1 MEQES
6 APETPTSGSN
16 IRVAVR
22 CRPFFPSEQ
31 GQHARSV
38 HMTKTSA
45 NLINP
50 VTKQQ
55 RKFTFD
61 SCYDSSGDIDG
72 EGYASQQD
80 IYSDIGVWLVDNS
93 LRGYNTCIFAYGQ
106 TGSGKTYTMLGPD
119 GTWDSKHEDAHG
131 LIPRIC
137 AAHFDYIQSKTK
149 RNITEPTIE
158 RKYSV
163 MVSFAELYMEQA
175 YDLLTPE
182 AAKRAN
188 AGSASTSP
196 GDPTSGAAGWRRTA
210 QSNSYNGRETLRL
223 REHPLSGPFIEGL
236 TQTEVSSLEE
246 IQSLME
252 RGASAR
258 TTGVT
263 KMNEQSSRSHAIFT
277 MTFTQTA
284 IATDRGVPIE
294 KKECKVSLVDLAGSE
309 RADPG
314 GSRIRETANINKG
327 LLTLGRVISALTQ
340 NAAPAGEKRR
350 RGSVSRRGSEIR
362 NRSNSG
368 SKSSSRGTSPMKSGS
383 TRASLFDDGSNSKS
397 EVVPYRESVL
407 TWLLKESL
415 GGNAKTA
422 MIAAISPAPQH
433 FEETMST
440 LCYADQ
446 ARGIVNQAKVN
457 DDPAA
462 VVIRQLREELVS
474 LKTQLREAQWSL
486 SRALQFTEPTSESEG
501 EVLSPG
507 TIRSRQASLVDP
519 VEGRRSREGM
529 EMLSKQLRGGSV
541 DEEFEL
547 ITPRD
552 NMDRHESITSDLYLD
567 PEEFETLSS
576 PYDMRGN
583 GSRKHTPSQLDMSD
597 AEAKIL
603 FQAVHELDPQLS
615 MRLFKASL
623 DRSNEMDENLGQ
635 SKAYSLVAANATA
648 ERMTEGMATLLS
660 KEKFTSFARNERAD
674 EESSYSGT
682 PNSGSIDNPACLAT
696 REPQAMEN
704 GGSSPDI
711 PSPDSL
717 QADAAAVANS
727 VARTS
732 KLPRLSI
739 PSSSLASVSTSIP
752 TSRDVTAANRRTS
765 ELSNLD
771 EALSSPSSAPSRS
784 TDPELRMKV
793 PRRKRTLTP
802 STCSSCN
809 CQQGGSR
816 AEGGATSFAR
826 APTAEFSCQAG
837 GEEPTVTPPRAARSV
852 TIMEGQLYKKTRWGG
867 YRLRLIK
874 VQLGVL
880 TVWKSVGAAQPKLAV
895 QLLGNRVINTSSS
908 SEYTFD
914 LMVSGMSTPMHFKA
928 QDQTQHTRWIELLEQ
943 NQRSAASDI
952 VQQVC

>member
-6 APETPTSGSN
+6 APSTPTSGSN

-31 GQHARSV
+31 GQHARAV

-55 RKFTFD
+55 RMFTFD
-61 SCYDSSGDIDG
+61 SCYDSSGVG

-80 IYSDIGVWLVDNS
+80 IYADIGVWLVDNS

-119 GTWDSKHEDAHG
+119 GTWDSKHEESQG

-158 RKYSV
+158 RRYSV

-196 GDPTSGAAGWRRTA
+196 GDPTSGASGWRRTT
-210 QSNSYNGRETLRL
+210 QSNGYNGRETLRL
-223 REHPLSGPFIEGL
+223 REHPSSGPFIEGL

-252 RGASAR
+252 KGASAR

-340 NAAPAGEKRR
+340 KTAPTGELRR
-350 RGSVSRRGSEIR
+350 RRSSLSRRGSETK
-362 NRSNSG
+362 NRSRSG
-368 SKSSSRGTSPMKSGS
+368 SKSNSRGTSPMKSGGI
-383 TRASLFDDGSNSKS
+383 RGSLFDDGSNPKS

-462 VVIRQLREELVS
+462 VVIRQLREELAS

-486 SRALQFTEPTSESEG
+486 SRALQFAEPASENEG
-501 EVLSPG
+501 ETLSPG
-507 TIRSRQASLVDP
+507 KIRSRRSSSNSDP
-519 VEGRRSREGM
+519 VAESLRSKEL
-529 EMLSKQLRGGSV
+529 LSK
-541 DEEFEL
+541 L
-547 ITPRD
+547 ISPRQD
-552 NMDRHESITSDLYLD
+552 PNTERHESIASDLFLD
-567 PEEFETLSS
+567 PEEFETLHS
-576 PYDMRGN
+576 PDPHDLRGN
-583 GSRKHTPSQLDMSD
+583 GSRKSPSTLDMSD

-648 ERMTEGMATLLS
+648 ERMTQGMATLLS
-660 KEKFTSFARNERAD
+660 KEKLTSFAWKDAARAD
-674 EESSYSGT
+674 EKSSHSGT
-682 PNSGSIDNPACLAT
+682 PNSESIDNPACLAT

-704 GGSSPDI
+704 GSSPPEV
-711 PSPDSL
+711 PSQDSL
-717 QADAAAVANS
+717 QADAEVAASS
-727 VARTS
+727 VARS
-732 KLPRLSI
+732 SQLPRLNI
-739 PSSSLASVSTSIP
+739 PTSSLAAVSTSIP
-752 TSRDVTAANRRTS
+752 MPARNVEAMDRRTS
-765 ELSNLD
+765 ELSNLGENLS
-771 EALSSPSSAPSRS
+771 EALSTPSSAPSRS

-793 PRRKRTLTP
+793 PRRKRTFTP
-802 STCSSCN
+802 TICPSCN
-809 CQQGGSR
+809 CQHGSQ
-816 AEGGATSFAR
+816 AEGGAAFLAR
-826 APTAEFSCQAG
+826 APTAEFSCQTG
-837 GEEPTVTPPRAARSV
+837 GEEPTVTAPRAARSV

-880 TVWKSVGAAQPKLAV
+880 TVWKSIGAAQPKLAV

-908 SEYTFD
+908 SEHTFN
-914 LMVSGMSTPMHFKA
+914 LIVSGMSTPMRFKA
-928 QDQTQHTRWIELLEQ
+928 QDQAQHTRWIELLEQ